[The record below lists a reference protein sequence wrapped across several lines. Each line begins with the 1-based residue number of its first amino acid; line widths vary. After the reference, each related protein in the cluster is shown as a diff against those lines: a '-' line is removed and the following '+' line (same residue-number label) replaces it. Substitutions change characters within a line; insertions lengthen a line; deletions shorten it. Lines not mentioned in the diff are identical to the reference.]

1 MTSILKVSEIQDP
14 TNSNTAL
21 TIDSSGRVTMANK
34 PFVSAAWDGSSTS
47 TFAGSRD
54 IYTAYETADHN
65 LISGNHTIFY
75 KNDFSMLNTSTG
87 VVTIPVTGIYLIVGH
102 YADESGT
109 AVRRIGELYKNNAR
123 LGEWQESYGQ
133 YDDQSAV
140 KMLYLSANDT
150 IQFGHNNLFPYDD
163 FGFEMVLLG

>member
-1 MTSILKVSEIQDP
+1 MTSILKVSSIQDP

-21 TIDSSGRVTMANK
+21 SIDTSGRVTMPNK

-47 TFAGSRD
+47 DAGGRAQ
-54 IYTAYETADHN
+54 YTAYETADHN
-65 LISGNHTIFY
+65 LISGNHKIFY

-109 AVRRIGELYKNNAR
+109 AVRRLGALWKNNVW

-150 IQFGHNNLFPYDD
+150 IQFGHNSGLPYDD

>member
-1 MTSILKVSEIQDP
+1 MTSILKVSSIQDP

-21 TIDSSGRVTMANK
+21 SIDTSGIVTMPNK

-47 TFAGSRD
+47 IFDSGRD
-54 IYTAYETADHN
+54 QYTAYETADHN
-65 LISGNHTIFY
+65 LTSGNQTIFY
-75 KNDFSMLNTSTG
+75 KNDFNMLNTSTG
-87 VVTIPVTGIYLIVGH
+87 VVTVPVTGIYLIVGH
-102 YADESGT
+102 YADDNGT
-109 AVRRIGELYKNNAR
+109 AVRRLGALWKNNVY

-140 KMLYLSANDT
+140 KMLYLTPSDT
-150 IQFGHNNLFPYDD
+150 IQFGHNSGLPYDD